1 MLHSS
6 TCLLKLILVL
16 HSTIERFREVV
27 THQSRLQSGRDGAS
41 LRHHISTWLYEH
53 KVAPESAPMEADINL
68 EFRPDDNRYL
78 IVHEFCGLDSQDGE
92 SHDLQTIRDF
102 ISLRTVSNCSPS
114 ERLHLVW

>member
-16 HSTIERFREVV
+16 HFTIERLREVV

-53 KVAPESAPMEADINL
+53 KVAPESAPGEADINL

-78 IVHEFCGLDSQDGE
+78 IVHKFCGLDSQDG
-92 SHDLQTIRDF
+92 SQDLQTIRDF
-102 ISLRTVSNCSPS
+102 ISFRTDTNRSPS